1 MTPKSNQTNQIDF
14 FKNELENLIN
24 LEHPL
29 CQMSK
34 LIDWQK
40 FELEFSKL
48 YCADNGRPGAAI
60 RLMVSL
66 EYLKQMSGL
75 SDEEVVEKWF

>member
-1 MTPKSNQTNQIDF
+1 MTPKNKPTNQIDF
-14 FKNELENLIN
+14 LKNEWVNLIN

-29 CQMSK
+29 CKMAK

-40 FELEFSKL
+40 FETEFSKY
-48 YCADNGRPGAAI
+48 YCATNGRPGASI

-75 SDEEVVEKWF
+75 SDEEVVEKWL